1 MDKSERVILCKKFG
15 VWKNVYK
22 KMQKTDFTLVFG
34 EVEVGC
40 HKHVLA
46 AASSVFEAMVET
58 QLKEAIESRAN
69 IELSE
74 EVGRAFLRF
83 IYTGELEE
91 RMLKE
96 HTVGLLELG
105 DKYDVQELKQL
116 AEEELVKQLDKH
128 NMRRMISIGET
139 FNAKFILKEA
149 LNMKKANRVW
159 LWCQVFNHL
168 KLRLFVNQLEFN
180 SKRILHN
187 KRSTYRREQWS
198 KRQGKQLLH
207 QCQICL
213 AQKIYLNY
221 NGSVSLVQ
229 IICRRK

>member
-1 MDKSERVILCKKFG
+1 M
-15 VWKNVYK
+15 
-22 KMQKTDFTLVFG
+22 
-34 EVEVGC
+34 
-40 HKHVLA
+40 
-46 AASSVFEAMVET
+46 
-58 QLKEAIESRAN
+58 
-69 IELSE
+69 
-74 EVGRAFLRF
+74 
-83 IYTGELEE
+83 
-91 RMLKE
+91 
-96 HTVGLLELG
+96 
-105 DKYDVQELKQL
+105 
-116 AEEELVKQLDKH
+116 VKQLDKH

>member
-1 MDKSERVILCKKFG
+1 MFAHIYSQKLAQPKKIAQIYLQYLHVFPSLGEELRIVDKSERVILCKKFG

-91 RMLKE
+91 RMLEE

-105 DKYDVQELKQL
+105 DKYDV
-116 AEEELVKQLDKH
+116 
-128 NMRRMISIGET
+128 
-139 FNAKFILKEA
+139 
-149 LNMKKANRVW
+149 
-159 LWCQVFNHL
+159 
-168 KLRLFVNQLEFN
+168 
-180 SKRILHN
+180 
-187 KRSTYRREQWS
+187 
-198 KRQGKQLLH
+198 
-207 QCQICL
+207 
-213 AQKIYLNY
+213 
-221 NGSVSLVQ
+221 
-229 IICRRK
+229 